1 MCDFCSHGASD
12 LSGIGSRMPQTNLA
26 VSGTSIIQGVDA
38 LARSQDCTTQRA
50 RLIERMRMRLTA
62 YRVISTPRS
71 NRVALV
77 RSKADIN
84 FGASSYRV
92 YEYTAWLSWPAR
104 IIPHT
109 WEIRTRCSMGSR
121 NFSRGFV
128 RCRAGSNFGNNS
140 LHRCRRFYEA
150 GSIGKW
156 GELLHARWASTPCRD
171 PLPVIH

>member
-1 MCDFCSHGASD
+1 M
-12 LSGIGSRMPQTNLA
+12 
-26 VSGTSIIQGVDA
+26 
-38 LARSQDCTTQRA
+38 
-50 RLIERMRMRLTA
+50 
-62 YRVISTPRS
+62 
-71 NRVALV
+71 
-77 RSKADIN
+77 DIN

-92 YEYTAWLSWPAR
+92 YEYTAWLNWPAR

-140 LHRCRRFYEA
+140 FHRCRRFYEA

-156 GELLHARWASTPCRD
+156 GELLQQHHVLARRELARFRGWEANAAGDGFLIAFDGPGRAHPLWDEHLSAGTPVGHR
-171 PLPVIH
+171 PRVETLFP

>member
-1 MCDFCSHGASD
+1 MEADAAHG
-12 LSGIGSRMPQTNLA
+12 LSRHF
-26 VSGTSIIQGVDA
+26 DA
-38 LARSQDCTTQRA
+38 AQQ
-50 RLIERMRMRLTA
+50 
-62 YRVISTPRS
+62 PR
-71 NRVALV
+71 RF

-140 LHRCRRFYEA
+140 FHRCRRFYEA
-150 GSIGKW
+150 GSIGNGVNRCSNTMSLCEGVGAVPW
-156 GELLHARWASTPCRD
+156 PGGERGGGWFPDRFDGPGRAH
-171 PLPVIH
+171 PLWDEHLAAGTLVGHRHRVETLFP

>member
-1 MCDFCSHGASD
+1 MDADAAHGP
-12 LSGIGSRMPQTNLA
+12 SRHF
-26 VSGTSIIQGVDA
+26 DA
-38 LARSQDCTTQRA
+38 AQQ
-50 RLIERMRMRLTA
+50 
-62 YRVISTPRS
+62 PR
-71 NRVALV
+71 RF

-92 YEYTAWLSWPAR
+92 YEYTAWLNWPAR

-140 LHRCRRFYEA
+140 FHNTTSFAKELARFRGREANAAGDGFLIAFDGPGRAHPLWDEHLAAGTLVGHRHRVET
-150 GSIGKW
+150 
-156 GELLHARWASTPCRD
+156 LLP
-171 PLPVIH
+171 